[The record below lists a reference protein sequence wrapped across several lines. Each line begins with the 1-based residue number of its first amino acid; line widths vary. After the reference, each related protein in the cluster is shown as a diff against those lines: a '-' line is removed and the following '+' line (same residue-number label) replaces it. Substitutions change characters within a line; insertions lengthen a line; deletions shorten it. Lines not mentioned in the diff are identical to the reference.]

1 MSDPVIYTT
10 VTFAPVQG
18 FIEKSR
24 KLRDLYGSSYLL
36 SFIAQSVCLEAK
48 AQGCTVISPA
58 LPDITQGLP
67 NQIIIAGQP
76 GEENIRNALMKSWQW
91 IVKGCQEWIKD
102 NISSSAPYSW
112 NRDWN
117 LWSEHTWEFFYVE
130 GQPDESISQVRQRL
144 NEAKRQRAWTAI
156 NWQGES
162 STLSGADAV
171 AYPDMAN
178 VLTTGNSELVKDF
191 YDDLRYQLGTHFARW
206 AGLTGVSD
214 EKIREYGA
222 AFIDP
227 KEELSIPE
235 LLKRLITHQAII
247 ESLKARRT
255 YSREDY
261 DKISPQLDELQKVVT
276 DDFKVETV
284 SQLKSSIAKDLEVSS
299 FRELNRKDGT
309 EWTGWFMGDGDGAS
323 DYLKWV
329 GKQSSESEG
338 KCTQAFSQGMRDWG
352 KNFKANK
359 NHKELSYG
367 RIIYAGGDDFLGVM
381 YRTDDRLAPK
391 TCLQWLSG
399 FKSQVWEKGWGD
411 PKEKITAS
419 VGFVWAS
426 PQVPQRDVLQ
436 HARLAEGSAKKAGK
450 DRVAIRVLFAG
461 GNHLEWVCPWRIL
474 AEGLFKK
481 YRDRNGVVNALDK
494 ASWTHFY
501 NDVAVLESRH
511 AFGATLKESTEVA
524 ISLFD
529 VYFPGLRYFTGNV
542 LDEKNG
548 DIWNQKDEPYKYKV
562 TKAGILGDRKSY
574 IEEDVLNV
582 EKMNKSINEWV
593 INLAKVG
600 FYLCSNS

>member
-1 MSDPVIYTT
+1 MSDSMIYTA

-36 SFIAQSVCLEAK
+36 SFIAQSVCLEAQ
-48 AQGCTVISPA
+48 AQGGVIISPA

-67 NQIIIAGQP
+67 NQIIIQGQP

-91 IVKGCQEWIKD
+91 IVNGCQEWIEHNVLD
-102 NISSSAPYSW
+102 SRSYTW

-117 LWSEHTWEFFYVE
+117 LWSTQAWEFFYVE
-130 GQPDESISQVRQRL
+130 GHKGESISQVRQRL

-178 VLTTGNSELVKDF
+178 VLTTGNSALVQDF
-191 YDDLRYQLGTHFARW
+191 YDDLRYQLGAHFAEW
-206 AGLTGVSD
+206 AGLDRASD

-235 LLKRLITHQAII
+235 LVKRLITHQAII
-247 ESLKARRT
+247 ESLKAQRT
-255 YSREDY
+255 RNHGDH
-261 DKISPQLDELQKVVT
+261 DRISLQLDELQKVVSQ
-276 DDFKVETV
+276 DFKVETV
-284 SQLKSSIAKDLEVSS
+284 SQLKSSITNDLEVSS
-299 FRELNRKDGT
+299 FRDLNRKDGT

-323 DYLKWV
+323 DYLKYL
-329 GKQSSESEG
+329 GKQSDKSEREF
-338 KCTQAFSQGMRDWG
+338 TQSFSKGMRDWG
-352 KNFKANK
+352 KAFKQNRTRVALP
-359 NHKELSYG
+359 HG
-367 RIIYAGGDDFLGVM
+367 RVIYAGGDDFLGVL
-381 YRTDDRLAPK
+381 YQKEGAIAPRV
-391 TCLQWLSG
+391 CLEWLG
-399 FKSQVWEKGWGD
+399 RFKSQVWDKLVPWEGEY
-411 PKEKITAS
+411 EKITAS

-436 HARLAEGSAKKAGK
+436 HARSAEASAKRSGK

-461 GNHLEWVCPWRIL
+461 GNHLEWGCPWWIL
-474 AEGLFKK
+474 ESRLFEK

-524 ISLFD
+524 IALVQ
-529 VYFPGLRYFTGNV
+529 VYFPEWQDLVSEVNYWNV
-542 LDEKNG
+542 KN
-548 DIWNQKDEPYKYKV
+548 EYKV
-562 TKAGILGDRKSY
+562 TKAGILGNRSDYEPEGSKS
-574 IEEDVLNV
+574 INLA
-582 EKMNKSINEWV
+582 INEWV

>member
-36 SFIAQSVCLEAK
+36 SFIAQSVCLEAH
-48 AQGCTVISPA
+48 AQGCKVISPA

-67 NQIIIAGQP
+67 NQIIIVGQP

-91 IVKGCQEWIKD
+91 IVKGCQEWIQE
-102 NISSSAPYSW
+102 NISSSVPYSW

-117 LWSEHTWEFFYVE
+117 LWSERTWEFFYVE
-130 GQPDESISQVRQRL
+130 GGPGESISQVRQRL

-178 VLTTGNSELVKDF
+178 VLTTGNSELVRDF
-191 YDDLRYQLGTHFARW
+191 YDDLRYQLGIHFARW
-206 AGLTGVSD
+206 AGLTGISD
-214 EKIREYGA
+214 ERIREYGA

-247 ESLKARRT
+247 ESLKDRRT
-255 YSREDY
+255 HSREDY
-261 DKISPQLDELQKVVT
+261 DKISPQLDELQKVVR

-299 FRELNRKDGT
+299 FRDLNRKDGT

-323 DYLKWV
+323 EYLKWV

-338 KCTQAFSQGMRDWG
+338 KCTQAFSKGMRDWG
-352 KNFKANK
+352 KIFKANE
-359 NHKELSYG
+359 NHEELSHG

-399 FKSQVWEKGWGD
+399 FKSQVWEKGWDD
-411 PKEKITAS
+411 PKKKITAS

-436 HARLAEGSAKKAGK
+436 HTRLAEGAAKRSGK

-474 AEGLFKK
+474 EEGLFEK
-481 YRDRNGVVNALDK
+481 YRDRNGVVNALGN

-524 ISLFD
+524 IALMR
-529 VYFPGLRYFTGNV
+529 VYFPEWDELMSEVNYWNV
-542 LDEKNG
+542 KN
-548 DIWNQKDEPYKYKV
+548 KYKV
-562 TKAGILGDRKSY
+562 TKAGILGNRLDYEPEGSKK
-574 IEEDVLNV
+574 INLA
-582 EKMNKSINEWV
+582 INEWV

>member
-1 MSDPVIYTT
+1 MSDSMIYTA

-48 AQGCTVISPA
+48 EQGCEVISPA
-58 LPDITQGLP
+58 LPKIAQGLP
-67 NQIIIAGQP
+67 NQIIIEGRP
-76 GEENIRNALMKSWQW
+76 GEANIRNALMKSWQW
-91 IVKGCQEWIKD
+91 IVKGCQEWIED
-102 NISSSAPYSW
+102 NISSSGPYTW

-117 LWSEHTWEFFYVE
+117 LWSEHAWEFFYVE
-130 GQPDESISQVRQRL
+130 GRSGESISQVRQRL

-178 VLTTGNSELVKDF
+178 VLMTGTRSTIERF
-191 YDDLRYQLGTHFARW
+191 YEALSRKLGEA
-206 AGLTGVSD
+206 
-214 EKIREYGA
+214 I
-222 AFIDP
+222 IDP
-227 KEELSIPE
+227 DEELSIPE
-235 LLKRLITHQAII
+235 LVKRLITHSEVIQYLKTRQSSTDAPPRLEQLQAAIAQDLVI
-247 ESLKARRT
+247 K
-255 YSREDY
+255 
-261 DKISPQLDELQKVVT
+261 PFT
-276 DDFKVETV
+276 D
-284 SQLKSSIAKDLEVSS
+284 
-299 FRELNRKDGT
+299 LNRKGGT

-329 GKQSSESEG
+329 GQRSSAAEG
-338 KCTQAFSQGMRDWG
+338 SDTQTFSHEMREWG
-352 KNFKANK
+352 AAFKANQGDRS
-359 NHKELSYG
+359 LPYG
-367 RIIYAGGDDFLGVM
+367 RVIYAGGDDFLGVM
-381 YRTDDRLAPK
+381 YRKDQVLAPK
-391 TCLQWLSG
+391 VCLEWLSQ
-399 FKSQVWEKGWGD
+399 FKSEVWDGLAPGQN
-411 PKEKITAS
+411 PVGKITAS

-436 HARLAEGSAKKAGK
+436 HARSAEASAKKSGK

-461 GNHLEWVCPWRIL
+461 GNHLEWGCPWWIL
-474 AEGLFKK
+474 EAGLFEK

-524 ISLFD
+524 IALFR
-529 VYFPGLRYFTGNV
+529 VYFPAMGHLFDGDF
-542 LDEKNG
+542 LDTENAA
-548 DIWNQKDEPYKYKV
+548 IWNQRNQYKV
-562 TKAGILGDRKSY
+562 VEAGILGEPKPYQVDELIGQAK
-574 IEEDVLNV
+574 V
-582 EKMNKSINEWV
+582 NKAINEWV